1 MGVFVYVPH
10 FWVSPVAVV
19 VCALV
24 QDRIMSHMQQNG
36 AVILKNFELSKKPD
50 GFRRVWEVLSV

>member
-1 MGVFVYVPH
+1 MYVPH
-10 FWVSPVAVV
+10 FWVLPVAVV